1 MSRRMPLAA
10 QNQADMRVPAAA
22 SGSQPRSGQ
31 FTRRPRRMVLL
42 NLPLVW
48 RLTIGFLFAALIA
61 AAASGLSGLQRAQQ
75 LSRESSFYESLL
87 RSNTALTTGN
97 NFLQLMGTKL
107 DETLVDAS
115 APNPS
120 RETLAGDQTALQGLA
135 TRYDAILTDFTHAQ
149 LLAAHPDEVAQLA
162 EANHSSEAGQQRT
175 LAASALRT
183 WRVYRDAQTQVLQDV
198 ASGNLA
204 DATTLLRS
212 QAQPT
217 NADALSAMRALIQ
230 FDGRIA
236 TSVHDAAVVEQQ
248 YSFTISLIAGALAFL
263 LIAAAGWLIS
273 NTIVWPLR
281 LLRRVTQ
288 DVERGRMGARV
299 AMVGRDEIASVAGSV
314 NGMLDTIVGLL
325 EVSQR
330 QRDAM
335 VSAAE
340 RLFTDVRV
348 AGGGDLR
355 VNAYVSGDPIG
366 LLGNAFNF
374 TIGRFRRFILRSQ
387 STVDQLD
394 VVAHQVHERAHAFVL
409 AARTLPA
416 PAAPAPA
423 SADSWSMPG
432 LADSRA
438 GGASD
443 GSLTQQ
449 VLRARDLVRDLGR
462 EGGYQQAHTIYELAE
477 QAYLAAGRLAQLISQ
492 SAQGTSPGV
501 ADERGTQAQLAEL
514 RGLSEVLSQLGFAA
528 QAARQQ
534 TGTGFSDLEAA
545 LDQIGSL
552 AVRQVSREAAPQ
564 WLGGAPNHPGTPP
577 VDLARLSAA
586 FANDVAA
593 LARQILNISVEMREG
608 LTPFR
613 LEAGSAGEMGQFG
626 APALPS
632 QFGPGAQMGV
642 LGQPGQP
649 WPMGQSAPSWPGS
662 QAGQMGQFGPLSGPR
677 QPSMPD
683 ANPGRASR
691 PRWDAPAPPSW
702 G

>member
-1 MSRRMPLAA
+1 MSRHRPLAA
-10 QNQADMRVPAAA
+10 RNPAAVRA
-22 SGSQPRSGQ
+22 AAAAPARQLRSGQ
-31 FTRRPRRMVLL
+31 FARRPRRMVLL

-61 AAASGLSGLQRAQQ
+61 AAASGLSGLQRAQT
-75 LSRESSFYESLL
+75 LSHESSFYESLL

-115 APNPS
+115 MANPS

-135 TRYDAILTDFTHAQ
+135 TRYDAILNDFTRTQ
-149 LLAAHPDEVAQLA
+149 LLAEHPDEVAQLA
-162 EANHSSEAGQQRT
+162 EANHSGEAGQQRT

-183 WRVYRDAQTQVLQDV
+183 WRVYQDAQTQVLQDV

-204 DATTLLRS
+204 EAATLLRS

-248 YSFTISLIAGALAFL
+248 CSFTIALIAGALAFL
-263 LIAAAGWLIS
+263 AIAAAGWLIS

-299 AMVGRDEIASVAGSV
+299 AVDGRDEIASVAGSV

-340 RLFTDVRV
+340 KLFTDVRV
-348 AGGGDLR
+348 AGAGDLR

-394 VVAHQVHERAHAFVL
+394 VVAHQVHERANAFVL
-409 AARTLPA
+409 AARTLPGTT
-416 PAAPAPA
+416 PAAAGA
-423 SADSWSMPG
+423 ESWAMPDLG
-432 LADSRA
+432 DSRA

-449 VLRARDLVRDLGR
+449 VLRARDLARDLGR

-477 QAYLAAGRLAQLISQ
+477 QAYLAAGRLTQLIGQ
-492 SAQGTSPGV
+492 SAQGMPPGV

-528 QAARQQ
+528 QSARQQ
-534 TGTGFSDLEAA
+534 TGTDFGALDAA

-552 AVRQVSREAAPQ
+552 AARQVSREAAPQ
-564 WLGGAPNHPGTPP
+564 WLGAAPGTPP
-577 VDLARLSAA
+577 VDLTRLSAA

-593 LARQILNISVEMREG
+593 LARQILHVSAEMREG
-608 LTPFR
+608 LVPFR
-613 LEAGSAGEMGQFG
+613 LEAGPGGDLGQFGPGQFG
-626 APALPS
+626 APA
-632 QFGPGAQMGV
+632 Q
-642 LGQPGQP
+642 
-649 WPMGQSAPSWPGS
+649 PSWPM
-662 QAGQMGQFGPLSGPR
+662 GQMGQFGPPSGPR
-677 QPSMPD
+677 QPPLLDSSPD
-683 ANPGRASR
+683 RGAYR
-691 PRWDAPAPPSW
+691 PRWDAPPPPAW